1 MTGVPEMDMSFA
13 AAPELEEAP
22 ADFTAVSAVSY
33 DFSEQDCTDF
43 IKAIFGLEED
53 AAEESQSAQ
62 TDAAAGT
69 EPYLSYM
76 DKLIATE
83 QLTPVTLPEELVPDR
98 TESIAFS
105 HEGFKF
111 TLQMEFFGEQIC
123 VLGYDG
129 QGQQLCFVSE
139 LSIED
144 YESFIKDYLSINE
157 VE

>member
-1 MTGVPEMDMSFA
+1 M
-13 AAPELEEAP
+13 
-22 ADFTAVSAVSY
+22 
-33 DFSEQDCTDF
+33 
-43 IKAIFGLEED
+43 
-53 AAEESQSAQ
+53 
-62 TDAAAGT
+62 
-69 EPYLSYM
+69 
-76 DKLIATE
+76 
-83 QLTPVTLPEELVPDR
+83 PDR

-144 YESFIKDYLSINE
+144 YESFIKDCLSINE